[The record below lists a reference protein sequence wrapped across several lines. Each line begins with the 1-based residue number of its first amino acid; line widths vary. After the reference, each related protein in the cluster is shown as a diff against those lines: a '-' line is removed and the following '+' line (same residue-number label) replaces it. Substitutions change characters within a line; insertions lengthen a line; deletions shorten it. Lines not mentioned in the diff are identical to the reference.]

1 MKEFFA
7 AFGFRPLATLVL
19 PGLIALTPVAVAI
32 IWSLAPM
39 RLFVQANQGVTIGTI
54 IALGIFCG
62 LVLEDIGARIEDWL
76 FRRRF
81 RDDKEARD
89 KDWYDYLRL
98 ASNVEPV
105 GLRYISTLVL
115 RLKFELGSCSATP
128 FAMLGVWFWPIT
140 WFWRALASGIIL
152 ALGVYLFI
160 EADAS
165 VGTLA
170 DVRREMLKGAKS
182 LWS

>member
-1 MKEFFA
+1 MKDFLA
-7 AFGFRPLATLVL
+7 AFGFRPIATLVL

-32 IWSLAPM
+32 IWTLAPL
-39 RLFVQANQGVTIGTI
+39 RAFVQANHGETIGAI
-54 IALGIFCG
+54 IALGIFFG
-62 LVLEDIGARIEDWL
+62 LVLEDIGARIEDRL

-81 RDDKEARD
+81 RDDKEARA

-98 ASNVEPV
+98 AHDVEPV
-105 GLRYISTLVL
+105 GFRYIGTLVL
-115 RLKFELGSCSATP
+115 RLKFELGCCSATP
-128 FAMLGVWFWPIT
+128 FAVLGVWFWPT
-140 WFWRALASGIIL
+140 TYYWRALTSGIVL
-152 ALGVYLFI
+152 AFGVYLYI
-160 EADAS
+160 EARAS